1 MIVFDSIISVSSNS
15 GGGGG
20 GSSGILAAS
29 EYIIPTFLAMIFAA
43 ALFSSRTKVPYTM
56 GLVGIGIAISLFL
69 GLARG
74 EVGGLNI
81 VNFNRLDPKLII
93 DFIIPPLI
101 FEAMMKVDYY
111 NEFKA
116 IRVSALLLS
125 TAGVVIATVVTGLLL
140 MYLAHLPLLIAFTF
154 AALIAPTDAAIVI
167 EIFKRVRVPGLLSTI
182 MESEAAL
189 NDATGIIIFSSIIT
203 LASYSISINGSGS
216 SSSNIIIANNFS
228 IVYEIG
234 RFAFVFFGGVAI
246 GLGIAAATH
255 RLHSLMNDPFSE
267 TALTIATVFGSV
279 VLANSLG
286 FSGLVA
292 VAVAGLYFG
301 NATVKK
307 EADMSLKVRTAVFN
321 FWEMTAFFANS
332 AAFLYLGISMNILR
346 IAENIPSVALSF
358 VAVLVARAVS
368 TYPILAATNRLT
380 REKIPV
386 IWRHVVMLGGMRG
399 AISVALVASIPST
412 AGEFKTTL
420 ETITFGVVLLSL
432 VIQYIALTKYV
443 RKAFPKDTFIATN
456 VDNTNL
462 PED

>member
-1 MIVFDSIISVSSNS
+1 
-15 GGGGG
+15 
-20 GSSGILAAS
+20 
-29 EYIIPTFLAMIFAA
+29 
-43 ALFSSRTKVPYTM
+43 
-56 GLVGIGIAISLFL
+56 
-69 GLARG
+69 
-74 EVGGLNI
+74 

-125 TAGVVIATVVTGLLL
+125 TVGVVIATVVTGLLL
-140 MYLAHLPLLIAFTF
+140 MYLARLPLLIAFTF
-154 AALIAPTDAAIVI
+154 AALIASTDAAIVI

-203 LASYSISINGSGS
+203 LASYSISINGGSS
-216 SSSNIIIANNFS
+216 SSSNISIANNFI

-307 EADMSLKVRTAVFN
+307 EADMSLKVRTTVFN
-321 FWEMTAFFANS
+321 FWEMIAFFANS
-332 AAFLYLGISMNILR
+332 VAFLYLRISMNILK

-380 REKIPV
+380 REKF
-386 IWRHVVMLGGMRG
+386 LLYGGML
-399 AISVALVASIPST
+399 SC
-412 AGEFKTTL
+412 L
-420 ETITFGVVLLSL
+420 E
-432 VIQYIALTKYV
+432 
-443 RKAFPKDTFIATN
+443 
-456 VDNTNL
+456 
-462 PED
+462 E